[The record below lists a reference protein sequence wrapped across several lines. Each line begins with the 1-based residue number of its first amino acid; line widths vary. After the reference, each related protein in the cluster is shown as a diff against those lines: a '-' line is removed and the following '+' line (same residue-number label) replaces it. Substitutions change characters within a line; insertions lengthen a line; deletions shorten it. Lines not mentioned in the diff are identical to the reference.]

1 MIEIVIFS
9 LCFCAV
15 IMAFKDTVLPI
26 ILECAYIIAM
36 MVLAVFYPAIAYSL
50 SFGRHLQGCFTI
62 GTIFDH
68 IYHVLNIMYCI
79 TSVIYGLH
87 NKYFAQQIV
96 VSLLQLWLR
105 GVVGSKNVIQC
116 MIVAYAGIYAC
127 VLLW

>member
-15 IMAFKDTVLPI
+15 IMAFKDAVLPI

-87 NKYFAQQIV
+87 NMYFAQQIV

-105 GVVGSKNVIQC
+105 SVVGSKNVIQC